1 MLPAK
6 PHMPEAACPQLTVT
20 PSFHHLCSHSQVLAP
35 ELEKVADHF
44 EERITFMKMD
54 SDVET
59 EIASRLEVYAL
70 PTLLLYKDGQLITRL
85 EGAFPAKMLTEELEK
100 VFFD

>member
-1 MLPAK
+1 
-6 PHMPEAACPQLTVT
+6 
-20 PSFHHLCSHSQVLAP
+20 
-35 ELEKVADHF
+35 
-44 EERITFMKMD
+44 MKMD